1 MEGLG
6 LDKYKQSRI
15 NLVNM
20 SLAYLKGGSQG
31 VMNLIDEKPLTIE
44 EQDYLDQIVKSS
56 ISDAGSAIFQTPM
69 PWTPMNLAI
78 KSEGSYYGQNVDQL
92 GSEWRNRYLGDSYGD
107 TRKEWNAKYERHD
120 IEPSPDIMNIFLGQK
135 TPSEEGM
142 RKLDVKPNDD
152 YPYRGEDVW
161 DLSPHMSRSIDPQ
174 GRKEPILTK
183 NNPQELIDLLTN
195 LKAGE
200 FENLGDS
207 WDDSPWLDP
216 NMIHSIDL
224 GHFNQGFG
232 RDEEGRLYYS
242 VSDIWDTASK
252 HNAREGN
259 TLGDLVE
266 VASNAY
272 PINLHGREYLE
283 GNLHDIIKYN
293 DRPK

>member
-44 EQDYLDQIVKSS
+44 EQDYLDQIVKSASTDDWTGVLKRPTLGS
-56 ISDAGSAIFQTPM
+56 ITNILTG
-69 PWTPMNLAI
+69 
-78 KSEGSYYGQNVDQL
+78 KEGSYYGQNVQQL
-92 GSEWRNRYLGDSYGD
+92 GSERRYRNTIGREGGSPEYWENYYKKHNLES
-107 TRKEWNAKYERHD
+107 
-120 IEPSPDIMNIFLGQK
+120 SPDIMSIFLGQR
-135 TPSEEGM
+135 TPPEEGM

-174 GRKEPILTK
+174 GRKEPIFTK

-207 WDDSPWLDP
+207 WNDSPWLDP

-242 VSDIWDTASK
+242 VSDIWDTSSK

-283 GNLHDIIKYN
+283 GNLHDIIKYD